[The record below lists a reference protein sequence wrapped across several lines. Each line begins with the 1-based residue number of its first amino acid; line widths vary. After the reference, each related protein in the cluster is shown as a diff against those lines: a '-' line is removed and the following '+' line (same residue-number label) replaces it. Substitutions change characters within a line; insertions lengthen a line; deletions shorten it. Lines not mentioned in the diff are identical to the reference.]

1 MSSALVRKVGYVNRR
16 LLYAV
21 AIAVVVLD
29 QLAKFAVLRLLSG
42 GESVPVL
49 GRYVSL
55 TVQHN
60 TGAAFGMFPSATIC
74 LTILAA
80 AIVVVLIGYGPRL
93 VASARPMAV
102 GLGLALGGAAG
113 NLVDRIRLGQVI
125 DFIDLHFW
133 PVFNVADI
141 AITCAGVLIII
152 ALFRRRRPL
161 ESAEPPQH

>member
-29 QLAKFAVLRLLSG
+29 QLAKFAVLRLVPS
-42 GESVPVL
+42 SHPIPVL

-60 TGAAFGMFPSATIC
+60 TGAAFGMFPSATLC
-74 LTILAA
+74 LTILAGA
-80 AIVVVLIGYGPRL
+80 LIVLLIAYGPRL
-93 VASARPMAV
+93 VASDRPMAV

-113 NLVDRIRLGQVI
+113 NLIDRIRLGQVI

-161 ESAEPPQH
+161 ESAEPTQH

>member
-1 MSSALVRKVGYVNRR
+1 MNRR

-29 QLAKFAVLRLLSG
+29 QLAKFAVLRLVLASH
-42 GESVPVL
+42 STPVL

-55 TVQHN
+55 TVQYN
-60 TGAAFGMFPSATIC
+60 TGAAFGMFPSATLC

-80 AIVVVLIGYGPRL
+80 VIIVVLIAYGPR
-93 VASARPMAV
+93 
-102 GLGLALGGAAG
+102 LGGAAG

-125 DFIDLHFW
+125 DFIDVHFW

-141 AITCAGVLIII
+141 AITCGGVLILV
-152 ALFRRRRPL
+152 ALFLRRWPE
-161 ESAEPPQH
+161 ESAEPT